1 MRYFMDFTE
10 KIGIM
15 GGTFSP
21 IHNGH
26 LMLAQW
32 AADLCQLNRVF
43 FIPTGCS
50 YLKQNMDIPS
60 GEIRLEMVKR
70 AIQDNPLFEAS
81 DIEILRQGN
90 TYTYETLLQLK
101 AMYPHAELYFII
113 GADCLFSMENWVKA
127 QEIFSN
133 CHIIAAGRDGV
144 SDQSLLKQKQYF
156 SDVYKAQIHL
166 LDFPEIALSSTQ
178 IRERV
183 QDSKSIKYM
192 VPDSVE
198 TYIIQHSLY
207 KKGAKDEE

>member
-1 MRYFMDFTE
+1 MNFTE

-32 AADLCQLNRVF
+32 AADLCQLNRVL

-50 YLKQNMDIPS
+50 YLKQNMDIPA
-60 GEIRLEMVKR
+60 GEIRLQMVEK
-70 AIQDNPLFEAS
+70 AIQDNSLFEAS
-81 DIEILRQGN
+81 NIEVLRQGN
-90 TYTYETLLQLK
+90 TYTYETLAQLK
-101 AMYPHAELYFII
+101 TMYPNAELYFII
-113 GADCLFSMENWVKA
+113 GADCLFSMENWVNI
-127 QEIFSN
+127 QDIFSN

-144 SDQSLLKQKQYF
+144 SDQSLLQQKQYLA
-156 SDVYKAQIHL
+156 DTYQAQIHL

-183 QDSKSIKYM
+183 QAGKSIKYM

-198 TYIIQHSLY
+198 SFIIQSGLY
-207 KKGAKDEE
+207 KEGAKDEE